1 MARHRL
7 TRKEALLAMRFRLLF
22 LTAAA
27 LLTASLVLGQ
37 GSPPRVTGV
46 EPSAGRVDSNVTV
59 TGENLGNDT
68 VADVYLSDEMA
79 DFKATVV
86 EQAADRI
93 VVKVPQ
99 VMPGGYNIS
108 IHVGNNIF
116 IQPVR
121 FTVEP

>member
-1 MARHRL
+1 
-7 TRKEALLAMRFRLLF
+7 MRFRLLF

-37 GSPPRVTGV
+37 GGPRVTGV

-59 TGENLGNDT
+59 TGENLGSDT
-68 VADVYLSDEMA
+68 VADVYLSDEMT